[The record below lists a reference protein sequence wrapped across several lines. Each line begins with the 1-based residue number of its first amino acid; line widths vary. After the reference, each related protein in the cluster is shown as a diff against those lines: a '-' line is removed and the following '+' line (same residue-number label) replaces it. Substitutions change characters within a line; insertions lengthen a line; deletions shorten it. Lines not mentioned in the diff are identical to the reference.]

1 MKQNEKR
8 MKQIEKRMKQK
19 KTETKRENLLQIYV
33 LPQKNVLFDTSC
45 KFKLYDQQRTRIFQ
59 HTYKKKCKCATQK
72 NLKCAINWRFPEKCR
87 PFWLSQDDEL

>member
-33 LPQKNVLFDTSC
+33 LPQKKCFVRY
-45 KFKLYDQQRTRIFQ
+45 KL
-59 HTYKKKCKCATQK
+59 
-72 NLKCAINWRFPEKCR
+72 
-87 PFWLSQDDEL
+87 

>member
-1 MKQNEKR
+1 MKQN
-8 MKQIEKRMKQK
+8 K
-19 KTETKRENLLQIYV
+19 KKNETKRENLLQIYV

-59 HTYKKKCKCATQK
+59 HTYKKKMLMCHTK